1 MQRVNFQ
8 YMKIIFKD
16 KQLKCEN
23 IESYSYT
30 HDKLLLSGGVDMKR
44 YIQSKKLIFIHNNGD
59 ITNLFFDLPISLID
73 TFMSSE
79 VEFSLM
85 MSFSNSLL
93 SEYENDS
100 LLLKNLYN
108 QKTFILLYNLAELI
122 RNQIKDISVII
133 NSDCHGDLVMFLLPY
148 VISNSIYD
156 INLKY
161 ESDKIRIAYLT
172 NHTRTIHVNA
182 GDYFADTNYLRNA
195 KPEFKHEVEVNICY
209 PCNTVIQTFLF
220 SILSDSLSYRINAY
234 FIMGNHDKHFFLR
247 KPSIKA
253 SYQTRVN
260 NIKSLNEGIE
270 YFNRM
275 SEIKGLDI
283 RIHSTDISIFQ
294 IPRYPNF
301 QYINNDSLIDNMS
314 VKIFL
319 RIGEQFI
326 FVKHALF
333 KINMTDLEKSISS
346 LGIIHRDIIDEN
358 KDVFVYK
365 FDQKQIIYDE
375 IYEKPINIYK
385 DKTEKVLNIKNEE
398 MSLLREISEFNKS
411 CKERFLDFEM
421 KYIPLIILGHNRH
434 YEFLKFYKQL
444 LTNNKNDINFNL
456 IDNAGQTRRLEVL
469 YAKEV
474 LNGLNDISTI
484 FCNSYCSDMLNN
496 STVSEYIKSLKTK
509 IINNLPYFNRL
520 KGGSNNFNQL
530 IIIFILIIIIIIC
543 LHFIRGY
550 RNTEINTISIQ
561 KPD

>member
-30 HDKLLLSGGVDMKR
+30 RDKLLLSGGVDMKR

-148 VISNSIYD
+148 VISNSIHD

-161 ESDKIRIAYLT
+161 ESDKIRISYYT
-172 NHTRTIHVNA
+172 TRTNVIHVNA
-182 GDYFADTNYLRNA
+182 GDYFADTNYLRNS

-209 PCNTVIQTFLF
+209 PCNAVIQTFLF
-220 SILSDSLSYRINAY
+220 SVLSDSLSYRINAY

-283 RIHSTDISIFQ
+283 RIHSTDASVF
-294 IPRYPNF
+294 PNT
-301 QYINNDSLIDNMS
+301 
-314 VKIFL
+314 K
-319 RIGEQFI
+319 
-326 FVKHALF
+326 
-333 KINMTDLEKSISS
+333 
-346 LGIIHRDIIDEN
+346 
-358 KDVFVYK
+358 
-365 FDQKQIIYDE
+365 
-375 IYEKPINIYK
+375 
-385 DKTEKVLNIKNEE
+385 
-398 MSLLREISEFNKS
+398 ISEF
-411 CKERFLDFEM
+411 
-421 KYIPLIILGHNRH
+421 
-434 YEFLKFYKQL
+434 
-444 LTNNKNDINFNL
+444 
-456 IDNAGQTRRLEVL
+456 
-469 YAKEV
+469 
-474 LNGLNDISTI
+474 
-484 FCNSYCSDMLNN
+484 
-496 STVSEYIKSLKTK
+496 
-509 IINNLPYFNRL
+509 
-520 KGGSNNFNQL
+520 
-530 IIIFILIIIIIIC
+530 
-543 LHFIRGY
+543 
-550 RNTEINTISIQ
+550 SIHR
-561 KPD
+561 